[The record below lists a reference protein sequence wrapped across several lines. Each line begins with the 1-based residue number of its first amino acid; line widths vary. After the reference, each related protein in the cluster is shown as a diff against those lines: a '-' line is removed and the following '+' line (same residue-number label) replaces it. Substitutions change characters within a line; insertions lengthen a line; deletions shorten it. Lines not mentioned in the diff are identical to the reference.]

1 MSENTIA
8 FQGVAGAYADLACRS
23 VYPNMEALSCPSFE
37 DTFLAVENGQAKYA
51 MIPVENSIA
60 GRVADIHHL
69 IPEHNLSIIGEHYQ
83 RVIHNLMVVPGAKL
97 EDIRVAKS
105 HPQGLAQ
112 CRKFLRSH
120 GITPMAAGDTAGA
133 AKMVAEAGDKSVA
146 AISSSLAGEIYGL
159 QSLQADIAD
168 AAGNTTR
175 FIIMAKQPLLP
186 RVGSFCITTLIFRT
200 RSVPAA
206 LYKALGGFATCGVNI
221 TKIESYLLGGRFDA
235 AQFYID
241 VEGHPEE
248 RPLQIALEELS
259 FFASE
264 IRILGTYPGHPFRR
278 HADEQLPVL

>member
-1 MSENTIA
+1 MTENIIA

-23 VYPNMEALSCPSFE
+23 VYPSMEALPCPSFE
-37 DTFLAVENGQAKYA
+37 DTFLAVEEGRAQYA

-69 IPEHNLSIIGEHYQ
+69 IPEHNLYIIGEHYQ

-97 EDIRVAKS
+97 EDIKMAKS

-112 CRKFLRSH
+112 CRKFLRSRN
-120 GITPMAAGDTAGA
+120 ITPLPVGDTAGA
-133 AKMVAEAGDKSVA
+133 AKMVAEAGDKTVA

-159 QSLQADIAD
+159 ESLQSDIAD
-168 AAGNTTR
+168 AQGNTTR
-175 FIIMAKQPLLP
+175 FIIMAKTPAMP
-186 RVGSFCITTLIFRT
+186 RTGNFCMTSLIFRT

-248 RPLQIALEELS
+248 RPMQLALEELN
-259 FFASE
+259 FFAHE

-278 HADEQLPVL
+278 QTDDSQTVL